1 MSTVG
6 RGGGGDGVEVVGV
19 KAEEVV
25 VMKMVVVSAKRGGRG
40 VGSDSGGA
48 GWQFAVEWLIK

>member
-1 MSTVG
+1 MG